1 MPKKRAIVYLFA
13 DGFAAHK
20 FQRKLAEQGIKAS
33 VNVQLTHA
41 RDEDAADNVYIE
53 PLTEEQELTAQAV
66 KEML

>member
-1 MPKKRAIVYLFA
+1 MTRKHAIVYLFA
-13 DGFAAHK
+13 DGFAANK

-41 RDEDAADNVYIE
+41 RDEDTADNIYIACI
-53 PLTEEQELTAQAV
+53 TDEQELTAEAI

>member
-1 MPKKRAIVYLFA
+1 MTRKHAIVYLFA

-41 RDEDAADNVYIE
+41 RDEDAADEVYIRH
-53 PLTEEQELTAQAV
+53 LTEEQELTAEAI